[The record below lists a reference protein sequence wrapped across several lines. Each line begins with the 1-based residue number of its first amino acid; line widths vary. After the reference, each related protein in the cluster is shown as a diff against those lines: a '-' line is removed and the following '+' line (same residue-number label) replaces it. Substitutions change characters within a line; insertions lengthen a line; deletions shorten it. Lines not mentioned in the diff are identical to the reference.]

1 MLYLHL
7 QHSWFY
13 RWHETTDVV
22 STPLQTQ
29 TLPDFDPW
37 VGRLSCQRCRLDAL
51 SFWTYP
57 ISLADSLNWPLCGT
71 GDCNQVPTA
80 PHIPMI
86 NESKQPIFAIPPE
99 EAGHLSGVQLKISC
113 FWTLTSL
120 STSLMFKWMSIFIC
134 KETDGS
140 LFNVQFK
147 SQINHGI
154 KLMQSWFYGRS
165 NYSCWSKYLHMQGSS
180 LSQGLVDNERN
191 WKSWEHGKTRV

>member
-51 SFWTYP
+51 TLF
-57 ISLADSLNWPLCGT
+57 LNLPDFPCRLVKLTPLWNWRLQPGSHC
-71 GDCNQVPTA
+71 PT
-80 PHIPMI
+80 HT
-86 NESKQPIFAIPPE
+86 NDKWEQPIFAIPPE
-99 EAGHLSGVQLKISC
+99 EAGYLSGVQLKISC

-165 NYSCWSKYLHMQGSS
+165 NYSCWSKYLRMQGSS